1 MTRRALTCWCVS
13 LVCVLLLGV
22 ERGDAEQ
29 ASMEARWVTA
39 WGTSLQGL
47 GDSGTTNATVRMIA
61 RVTSSGDSVRV
72 RIANTY
78 GARALRVSA
87 VAVGQRMRDARLL
100 PGSSRHVTF
109 DGGAS
114 VSIPPGSSVQSDAV
128 EMRVVAYQDLAVSLH
143 IPDTDVRPSQHRGAR
158 VTSYLSA
165 NGAGDVT
172 ADETGEPFVETTVS
186 MFWLKSIDVHSKTS
200 GGAVVAFGDSITDG
214 SCVSVDGYDRW
225 EDWLGVRLNLDASDR
240 PGGRRSMAIV
250 NEGIGGNTVTF
261 ENLVPAP
268 VSTPGLQRLD
278 RDVFSHHGVTHVVLF
293 MGTNDIRRE
302 ASAQQVIDG
311 MTDIVRRVK
320 ERGLTIIGSTII
332 PRHNRDPVGDN
343 TGWNSTKTGIRNE
356 VNAWIRDEAR
366 FDGVLDFDRV
376 VRDPADPDRIAPA
389 FDCDGIHPSPRGY
402 YEMGR
407 SVPLELF
414 RP

>member
-1 MTRRALTCWCVS
+1 
-13 LVCVLLLGV
+13 
-22 ERGDAEQ
+22 
-29 ASMEARWVTA
+29 
-39 WGTSLQGL
+39 
-47 GDSGTTNATVRMIA
+47 MIA

-158 VTSYLSA
+158 VTSYLSP

-225 EDWLGVRLNLDASDR
+225 EDWLGVRLNL
-240 PGGRRSMAIV
+240 
-250 NEGIGGNTVTF
+250 
-261 ENLVPAP
+261 AP
-268 VSTPGLQRLD
+268 
-278 RDVFSHHGVTHVVLF
+278 
-293 MGTNDIRRE
+293 
-302 ASAQQVIDG
+302 
-311 MTDIVRRVK
+311 
-320 ERGLTIIGSTII
+320 
-332 PRHNRDPVGDN
+332 
-343 TGWNSTKTGIRNE
+343 
-356 VNAWIRDEAR
+356 
-366 FDGVLDFDRV
+366 
-376 VRDPADPDRIAPA
+376 RIAPE
-389 FDCDGIHPSPRGY
+389 DGGLWPSSTRG
-402 YEMGR
+402 
-407 SVPLELF
+407 SVAT
-414 RP
+414 R